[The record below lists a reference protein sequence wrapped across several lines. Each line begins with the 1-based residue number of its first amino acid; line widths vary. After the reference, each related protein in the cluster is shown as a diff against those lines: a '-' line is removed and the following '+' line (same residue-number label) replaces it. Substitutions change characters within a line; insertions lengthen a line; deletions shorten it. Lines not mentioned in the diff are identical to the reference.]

1 MNIGDLYVL
10 HKDLILTN
18 SGLVSLLQT
27 QTGTFI
33 NNLKVHDHCIVILRK
48 KSGVVYQ
55 WHLVICIN
63 ITETIL
69 TINPLI
75 IKEIEN
81 FDQAFRSSKLN

>member
-33 NNLKVHDHCIVILRK
+33 NYLKVHDHCIVILRIK
-48 KSGVVYQ
+48 WGCLSVASGNMSQY
-55 WHLVICIN
+55 N
-63 ITETIL
+63 
-69 TINPLI
+69 
-75 IKEIEN
+75 
-81 FDQAFRSSKLN
+81 